1 MTDKQLTDQIVEI
14 RQKKGIS
21 QEELAKRLNMGR
33 GNLSRIENNQFS
45 VGHRKLVEIANA
57 LDMEIRFVDKQ

>member
-1 MTDKQLTDQIVEI
+1 MTDKQLTDQIVEA

-57 LDMEIRFVDKQ
+57 LDMEIRFVEK